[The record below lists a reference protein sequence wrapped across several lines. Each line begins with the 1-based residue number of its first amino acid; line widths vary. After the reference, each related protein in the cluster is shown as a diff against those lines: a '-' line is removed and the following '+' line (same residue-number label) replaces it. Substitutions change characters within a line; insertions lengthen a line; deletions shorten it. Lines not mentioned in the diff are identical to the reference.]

1 PFFTYPQDF
10 GNPTWTE
17 EHRAILS
24 FWRALYFS
32 ELKRAKRAG
41 QLKDWTIDDFLSVD
55 AWGLKTHLGY
65 GSRGYQALTACWFM
79 WKLANPGCPEEE
91 FWNAGVMRKPLK
103 LPVLPE
109 GSEYGWWTCQPPP
122 CSEAVGQGWD
132 VSRLDSYTPAP
143 RRADTDSSSGDTNTS
158 VESSSFVYSDQSS
171 SEDSES
177 QNSFSNSDDGST
189 PQPAPPCP
197 VVNRARPEIIPLTT
211 SLDWAVLPYSTQN
224 FGQHSPVQEYLN
236 LNAETLSVQFW
247 LRMRR
252 MHWAL
257 CVDNVSGMY
266 FEAYIKYGFALWE
279 ECRMV
284 KLGLW
289 SSEEGRRNPG
299 EYIWR

>member
-1 PFFTYPQDF
+1 
-10 GNPTWTE
+10 
-17 EHRAILS
+17 
-24 FWRALYFS
+24 
-32 ELKRAKRAG
+32 
-41 QLKDWTIDDFLSVD
+41 
-55 AWGLKTHLGY
+55 
-65 GSRGYQALTACWFM
+65 
-79 WKLANPGCPEEE
+79 
-91 FWNAGVMRKPLK
+91 
-103 LPVLPE
+103 
-109 GSEYGWWTCQPPP
+109 
-122 CSEAVGQGWD
+122 
-132 VSRLDSYTPAP
+132 
-143 RRADTDSSSGDTNTS
+143 
-158 VESSSFVYSDQSS
+158 
-171 SEDSES
+171 
-177 QNSFSNSDDGST
+177 
-189 PQPAPPCP
+189 

-257 CVDNVSGMY
+257 CVDNVAGMY

-299 EYIWR
+299 KYIWRWYEFLSDEEILLFNDRYQDGDSVTGWRPRIRWRPPRSYSICTTPDPHDE